1 MRIILL
7 TLLSLPLFAQT
18 PSDCSLSPQ
27 LLNAYEWD
35 IANMAI
41 RRMQQTNSPS
51 LSLVTIPQTEK
62 DFIEKGLAAVL
73 NSGLPEA
80 DSVFNLYCVHDRTSS
95 VMTWQSMMVW
105 VDTSVAWTAAWQNL
119 TALTGNPYIDSLV
132 NKYGLS
138 VTGFTNYSFGSIAE
152 VNINRILNLDALLDS
167 IELEPAVSLAEANY
181 TIGLA
186 GKITYN
192 EINSV
197 RYYNFRF
204 EFSDCF
210 DGCDNYREWQFAVNP
225 DCSVNYLG
233 FTEFGF
239 FGVQPLPAPS
249 NCNLF
254 TAVQEN
260 MEDHLRVY
268 PNPASDRI
276 FVEQGEFQEFI
287 ITDLLGRTL
296 KSGQLETDNFID
308 IISLVPGI
316 YILNIKGESK
326 QSFKL
331 VKE

>member
-1 MRIILL
+1 MRILFLL
-7 TLLSLPLFAQT
+7 LISLPLFAQT
-18 PSDCSLSPQ
+18 PLDCTPSAQ
-27 LLNAYEWD
+27 LLNNYEWD

-62 DFIEKGLAAVL
+62 DDIEKGLAAIL
-73 NSGLPEA
+73 NSGLPQA
-80 DSVFNLYCVHDRTSS
+80 DSVFNLYCVHDRTSY

-105 VDTSVAWTAAWQNL
+105 VDTTVAWTAAWQNL
-119 TALTGNPYIDSLV
+119 TTLTGNSYIDSLV

-138 VTGFTNYSFGSIAE
+138 VTGFTNFSFGSIAE
-152 VNINRILNLDALLDS
+152 LSINRFLNLNALLDS
-167 IELEPAVSLAEANY
+167 IELEPAVSLAEANGL
-181 TIGLA
+181 IGLA
-186 GKITYN
+186 GKITYD

-233 FTEFGF
+233 FTEAGF
-239 FGVQPLPAPS
+239 FGIQPLPAPS

-260 MEDHLRVY
+260 MELQLGVY

-276 FVEQGEFQEFI
+276 FVEKGEFQQFAI
-287 ITDLLGRTL
+287 SDLLGRTV
-296 KSGQLETDNFID
+296 KSGQLEADNFID
-308 IISLVPGI
+308 IHSLVPGV
-316 YILNIKGESK
+316 YLLNIIGDRNL
-326 QSFKL
+326 SFKII
-331 VKE
+331 KE

>member
-1 MRIILL
+1 MRVLLL

-41 RRMQQTNSPS
+41 RNMQQNNSPS

-62 DFIEKGLAAVL
+62 DLIEKGLAAVL

-95 VMTWQSMMVW
+95 EMTWQSMMVW

-119 TALTGNPYIDSLV
+119 TTLTGNSYIDSLV

-138 VTGFTNYSFGSIAE
+138 VSGFTNYSFGSIAE
-152 VNINRILNLDALLDS
+152 VNTNRFLNLNTLLDS
-167 IELEPAVSLAEANY
+167 IELEPAVSLAEANA

-186 GKITYN
+186 GKITYS
-192 EINSV
+192 EVNSV

-210 DGCDNYREWQFAVNP
+210 DGCDNYREWQFAVNT

-233 FTEFGF
+233 FTDFGF
-239 FGVQPLPAPS
+239 FGVQPLPAPT

-254 TAVQEN
+254 TAIKEN
-260 MEDHLRVY
+260 LEDQIRVY

-276 FVEQGEFQEFI
+276 FVDQGEFQEFT
-287 ITDLLGRTL
+287 ITDLLGRIV
-296 KSGQLETDNFID
+296 KSGQLDADNFIY
-308 IISLVPGI
+308 INSFAPGI
-316 YILNIKGESK
+316 YILNIIADSK
-326 QSFKL
+326 LSFK
-331 VKE
+331 VIKE

>member
-1 MRIILL
+1 MRILLL

-41 RRMQQTNSPS
+41 RKMQQNNSPS

-62 DFIEKGLAAVL
+62 DLIEKGLAAVL

-95 VMTWQSMMVW
+95 EMTWQSMMVW

-119 TALTGNPYIDSLV
+119 TALTGNAYIDSLV

-138 VTGFTNYSFGSIAE
+138 VSGFSNYSFGSIAE
-152 VNINRILNLDALLDS
+152 VNTNQILNLNALMDS
-167 IELEPAVSLAEANY
+167 IELEPAVSLAEANA

-186 GKITYN
+186 GKITYS
-192 EINSV
+192 EVNSV

-239 FGVQPLPAPS
+239 FGVQPLPAPV

-260 MEDHLRVY
+260 MEDQLRGY

-276 FVEQGEFQEFI
+276 FVEQGDFQEFT
-287 ITDLLGRTL
+287 ITDLLGRTV
-296 KSGQLETDNFID
+296 KRGQLDADNFID
-308 IISLVPGI
+308 INGLAPGV
-316 YILNIKGESK
+316 YVLNIGNTAHKFIK
-326 QSFKL
+326 K
-331 VKE
+331 

>member
-1 MRIILL
+1 MRILLL

-41 RRMQQTNSPS
+41 RNMQQNNSPS

-62 DFIEKGLAAVL
+62 DLIEKGLAAIL

-119 TALTGNPYIDSLV
+119 TALTGNAYIDSLV

-138 VTGFTNYSFGSIAE
+138 VSGFSNYSFGSIAE
-152 VNINRILNLDALLDS
+152 VNTNQILNLNALMDS
-167 IELEPAVSLAEANY
+167 IELEPAVSLAEANA

-186 GKITYN
+186 GKITYS
-192 EINSV
+192 EVNSV

-233 FTEFGF
+233 FTDFGF
-239 FGVQPLPAPS
+239 FGIQPLPAPF

-260 MEDHLRVY
+260 MEDQIRVY

-276 FVEQGEFQEFI
+276 FVDQGNFQEFT

-296 KSGQLETDNFID
+296 KSGQLDADNFID
-308 IISLVPGI
+308 IQHLG
-316 YILNIKGESK
+316 KGVYFFRLDNQQTVK
-326 QSFKL
+326 F